1 MEHLRLT
8 RSPQSSRVR
17 DSVATH
23 WNRVVIPNE
32 CEGSKISPCG
42 RNATKANGGDV
53 FDSATQTVKRADA
66 SAVSRSIISWLI
78 AALFALVAH
87 GSDAQPREKVRVA
100 LGSISVNTSVIPV
113 GHQYGVFA
121 KYGVDLEP
129 IYMGGGMNSLAA
141 VTSNTVQFL
150 SAGSTATISARL
162 GGIDI
167 VMLTVQSNKLDYSV
181 FAAPEIK
188 SPQDL
193 KGKIVTGTRPGA
205 SADSALRLYLR
216 RAGLVPDKDVIFIS
230 VGDSQQGRL
239 NALHRGSVSATVL
252 APPYSGMAKQF
263 GLRELADLRKSDIE
277 YAGSAIAGMASYIK
291 SQPQLVENFL
301 KGYVESLHFFRT
313 QKERTL
319 AGVMKFLKMNDR
331 ARVEEG
337 YNYYVDMMPVMPY
350 ANAAGVRAVLQFLVA
365 AQPKA
370 ATANPE
376 EFFDN
381 GFLKKIEESGF
392 TKQFAGRR

>member
-8 RSPQSSRVR
+8 HSSQSSRVR

-42 RNATKANGGDV
+42 RNDRKANGGDV
-53 FDSATQTVKRADA
+53 FDSATQSVKREDV
-66 SAVSRSIISWLI
+66 SAASRSIISWLI
-78 AALFALVAH
+78 AALLALVPH

-205 SADSALRLYLR
+205 SADSA
-216 RAGLVPDKDVIFIS
+216 AI
-230 VGDSQQGRL
+230 
-239 NALHRGSVSATVL
+239 VSA
-252 APPYSGMAKQF
+252 
-263 GLRELADLRKSDIE
+263 
-277 YAGSAIAGMASYIK
+277 
-291 SQPQLVENFL
+291 
-301 KGYVESLHFFRT
+301 
-313 QKERTL
+313 
-319 AGVMKFLKMNDR
+319 
-331 ARVEEG
+331 
-337 YNYYVDMMPVMPY
+337 
-350 ANAAGVRAVLQFLVA
+350 
-365 AQPKA
+365 
-370 ATANPE
+370 
-376 EFFDN
+376 
-381 GFLKKIEESGF
+381 
-392 TKQFAGRR
+392 